1 MNMPTTIWSRAA
13 SLALL
18 IAAVGCSPLAAGSST
33 AQAPTSSA
41 GVSSSGASAPA
52 ATASLPVHPIS
63 GLTVVPLTVTTTTGV
78 HVFKVEVASTF
89 SEQERGLMFRDAMGE
104 DEGMIFPMDPP
115 RPSAFWMK
123 NTVIPLDIIF
133 IGADHKVLNVA
144 ANAVPY
150 DLRPLPSVGAAAA
163 VLELIGG
170 RAAALGIQP
179 GDTVAW

>member
-1 MNMPTTIWSRAA
+1 MNMQTTFWNKAA

-33 AQAPTSSA
+33 AQSSNGQAQA
-41 GVSSSGASAPA
+41 GAASPA
-52 ATASLPVHPIS
+52 APASLPVHPVS
-63 GLTVVPLTVTTTTGV
+63 GLTVVPLTVTTAGGV
-78 HVFKVEVASTF
+78 RVFKVEVAATF
-89 SEQERGLMFRDAMGE
+89 GEQERGLMFRTAMGE

-115 RPSAFWMK
+115 RRTAFWMK

-150 DLRPLPSVGAAAA
+150 DPTPLPSTGDAAA
-163 VLELIGG
+163 VLELVGG
-170 RAAALGIQP
+170 RAAAIGLKA
-179 GDTVAW
+179 GDTVGW

>member
-1 MNMPTTIWSRAA
+1 MNSPKMIWSKAA

-18 IAAVGCSPLAAGSST
+18 IAAVGCSPVAAGST
-33 AQAPTSSA
+33 QAQAT
-41 GVSSSGASAPA
+41 
-52 ATASLPVHPIS
+52 ATASASELTVHPVS
-63 GLTVVPLTVTTTTGV
+63 GLTVVPLTVTTASGA
-78 HVFKVEVASTF
+78 HVIKAEVAATP
-89 SEQERGLMFRDAMGE
+89 SEQERGLMFRSVMGA

-115 RPSAFWMK
+115 RPTAFWMK

-150 DLRPLPSVGAAAA
+150 DLSPLPSVGAAAG

-170 RAAALGIQP
+170 RAAQIGIKA
-179 GDTVAW
+179 GDTVSW